1 MDLNQM
7 TDARGPSHTP
17 GVKRLPNIKALTSIR
32 FFAALHVALY
42 HFVSP
47 ASLWGP
53 FEPIMSAGY
62 VGVSF
67 FFILSG
73 FILTYSRSHEYEQ
86 GRGLASKFW
95 MARFARIYPVYLV
108 SMILAAYVSRAQF
121 HEKIHIVAYIADLF
135 MVQSWSIRMV
145 AFFNAPAWSLSCE
158 AFFYLVFPFIFLRL
172 RPSSL
177 KRGLLMLAGIW
188 LLAMAV
194 PLYYVWRYPQVAWHD
209 GTSPAVEGMLQ
220 VYRARRLPILALPE
234 FLAGIS
240 LGWIYLRFR
249 PSRRTA
255 SLLATTGAVT
265 LILALALS
273 NHLPYVLLHNGL
285 LIPIFGLLLL
295 GLGEPNWLSRLLSNS
310 ALVLLGEASYA
321 LYLTH
326 FLFNYWAR
334 QTFGY
339 HDTLVDALWKLAVTI
354 PFSIILHLYVERPC
368 RRLILQW
375 WSRRHPAQLV
385 VDAR

>member
-1 MDLNQM
+1 M